1 MQANLH
7 VSCGAMFVAQR
18 HERTSSY
25 LGSGQKF
32 SRATQF
38 WCHLFEARPHRSAP
52 PGTFSNVEEPNRAVA
67 VDQNGPGM
75 NSAPTVESLDHD
87 HAYDTYDHRPRRS
100 RSSRR
105 SRSRRTRFTRRS
117 TRRSQSMRSHRSR
130 RYRRSPQRLYSPARS
145 RAQGVWANQ
154 DLLEA
159 PPGELAVS
167 TTATTSVSTTTIGA
181 GEKIPTFYSFSSTSV
196 TGIIRCADG

>member
-1 MQANLH
+1 MITDH
-7 VSCGAMFVAQR
+7 VDHVVL
-18 HERTSSY
+18 EDP
-25 LGSGQKF
+25 GQ
-32 SRATQF
+32 
-38 WCHLFEARPHRSAP
+38 
-52 PGTFSNVEEPNRAVA
+52 EEPDSPDV
-67 VDQNGPGM
+67 
-75 NSAPTVESLDHD
+75 
-87 HAYDTYDHRPRRS
+87 
-100 RSSRR
+100 
-105 SRSRRTRFTRRS
+105 
-117 TRRSQSMRSHRSR
+117 RRSQSMRSHRSR

-196 TGIIRCADG
+196 TGIIRCTDG